1 MTRFLTAILLAFVAQ
16 PALAGDGPAGK
27 DPPAADTAVA
37 KPAESAKGKVPKPG
51 DADYVPPP
59 GFKTKKR
66 GQLTVYCKRDRETG
80 SRFTTEKC
88 FDGNQM
94 REYLLA
100 LEIQKRDIDRIRSTC
115 ATGSTCASQ

>member
-1 MTRFLTAILLAFVAQ
+1 MSKFLSAICMCLAAQ
-16 PALAGDGPAGK
+16 LALAGDAPAGQ
-27 DPPAADTAVA
+27 DAAAADMAVE
-37 KPAESAKGKVPKPG
+37 KPAESTKAKVTKPG

-59 GFKTKKR
+59 GFKIKKR
-66 GQLTVYCKRDRETG
+66 GELTVYCMRDRETG

-115 ATGSTCASQ
+115 GTGSTCAPQ